1 MSKNGHNHR
10 YLIVQKSFY
19 LNSRVSSRKLCFY
32 RKGIFRTVCQSQK
45 DRHNQDY
52 NARKGVRIFY
62 TAVSV
67 SGRWCKHKTDVE
79 ALYGIH
85 LSHKKQG
92 NFLVIGKCYVNYQNH
107 QNLMIL
113 TFSDT
118 KRTMMHLF
126 MFTNSAQRELVRIVY
141 ATEINFPCIITL
153 GMTRYKRNAIYANFV
168 QLLPCS
174 QTLTDLLLSSQNWT
188 KKKLWPWIRI
198 TFLLRLKILL
208 K

>member
-1 MSKNGHNHR
+1 MQGKEYAYFILQCLSLGADVNTRRMSKPYMG
-10 YLIVQKSFY
+10 S
-19 LNSRVSSRKLCFY
+19 
-32 RKGIFRTVCQSQK
+32 IF
-45 DRHNQDY
+45 H
-52 NARKGVRIFY
+52 I
-62 TAVSV
+62 
-67 SGRWCKHKTDVE
+67 
-79 ALYGIH
+79 
-85 LSHKKQG
+85 KKQG

-174 QTLTDLLLSSQNWT
+174 QTITDLLLSSQN
-188 KKKLWPWIRI
+188 
-198 TFLLRLKILL
+198 
-208 K
+208 